1 MNNDERFLSSK
12 RAGRTYYWHRK
23 KSYTKPQIYRIAKDL
38 QKISSRHANS
48 NSNSNQKNTNTAE
61 LRFQD
66 ARIDDMG
73 GPFRFE
79 AIHEYPYKYQSC
91 FTRNPKY
98 MAYVQCALIIIK
110 HHVGITVK
118 CTDSSVEWNSH
129 TDMNNDWEASRRR
142 CQLYLGYGMDFVL
155 DGNIDDMDRKFR
167 NRRLALKKYNTTHHN
182 IQRKIKQ
189 EVIQVART

>member
-1 MNNDERFLSSK
+1 MDNNERFLSGK

-23 KSYTKPQIYRIAKDL
+23 QSYTKHQIYRIAKDL
-38 QKISSRHANS
+38 QKISNRHT
-48 NSNSNQKNTNTAE
+48 NSNQKNTNLAE
-61 LRFQD
+61 IRFID

-79 AIHEYPYKYQSC
+79 AFHEYPYKYQSC
-91 FTRNPKY
+91 FTRDPKY
-98 MAYVQCALIIIK
+98 MTYVQCALIIIK

-118 CTDSSVEWNSH
+118 CTDGSVEWNSH

-142 CQLYLGYGMDFVL
+142 CQLYLGYGMDFEL
-155 DGNIDDMDRKFR
+155 DGKIDDMNRKFR
-167 NRRLALKKYNTTHHN
+167 NSRLALKKYNTTHHN

-189 EVIQVART
+189 EVIQVAKT